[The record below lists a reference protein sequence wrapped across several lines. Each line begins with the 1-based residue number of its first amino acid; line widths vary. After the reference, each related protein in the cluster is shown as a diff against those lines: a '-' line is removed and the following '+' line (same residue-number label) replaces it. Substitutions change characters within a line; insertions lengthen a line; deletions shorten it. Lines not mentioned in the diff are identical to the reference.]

1 MGINRPPLKLS
12 FSTPEFTPGTQTT
25 VRVGSKW
32 RDDLGTGQPRIPV
45 FVTGFEDKGSIGVAT
60 VTSVLFGKF
69 SRFAGIGAAT
79 NHQENCRTVEGL
91 AEELA
96 LHYSD
101 FDPES
106 SEITVIFFEFA
117 ENKSDEELADDATDA
132 ADRTAKVLA
141 DKIDNNRERDEA
153 AADAELN
160 AEAEKQIV
168 VKAGAAEEQVES
180 EDDEEP
186 PLIQT
191 DDEGNPVLDDDGN
204 PILLNAAENES
215 ED

>member
-79 NHQENCRTVEGL
+79 NHQETCRTVEGL

-96 LHYSD
+96 LRYPD

-117 ENKSDEELADDATDA
+117 ENKSEEQIAYEAEDA
-132 ADRTAKVLA
+132 ADRTAKVLSEKV
-141 DKIDNNRERDEA
+141 DGNYERDEA
-153 AADAELN
+153 AADAALA
-160 AEAEKQIV
+160 AEAEKQAAADAAV
-168 VKAGAAEEQVES
+168 EDTDAEDGKEEVDGEEVDGAKSKTETTS
-180 EDDEEP
+180 ED
-186 PLIQT
+186 
-191 DDEGNPVLDDDGN
+191 
-204 PILLNAAENES
+204 S
-215 ED
+215 